1 MTNQTHLNKRR
12 QFLIAGAAVLAAPT
26 LVTASSNGYGIVGQK
41 APELKV
47 RQWIDGQGKPSSF
60 NLATH
65 KGKFVFME
73 FWQAWCPGCHSH
85 GFPTLKKLTDEFKD
99 NKYFVPVAI
108 QTAFEGYSVNTA
120 NQMRVMQKRYDL
132 NIPMGHDAGKEGTHP
147 YTMRTYRSG
156 GTPWAVLISP
166 EGEVLY
172 NDFGINYDGAVTFLH
187 DAIENLS

>member
-1 MTNQTHLNKRR
+1 MTNQTQLNKRR

-26 LVTASSNGYGIVGQK
+26 LVTAASNGYGIVGQK

-47 RQWIDGQGKPSSF
+47 QQWIDGQGKTSSF
-60 NLATH
+60 SLAAH

-108 QTAFEGYSVNTA
+108 QTTFEGYSVNTA

-187 DAIENLS
+187 DAIEKLS